1 MFSDLSQ
8 NDVVQIDPG
17 EEEYGGYLAV
27 VKRIWTWGIF
37 AAIQT
42 LDNKKPEIVSL
53 NYGEFQPVGRLIW
66 KKY

>member
-17 EEEYGGYLAV
+17 EEHGGYLAV

-53 NYGEFQPVGRLIW
+53 NYGEFQPVGRLLW